1 MAKGDFFSNIKNKCP
16 SDDEIQRTEE
26 IIKILVIKNGEELN
40 KLYLKSDVYFLADV
54 FEKLNKTS
62 IEQKGNNPLFC
73 VSIPGYT
80 WQCTM
85 KYTNNN
91 SQTLQDKDLI
101 LTLENNTRGGIGSI
115 MGDRY
120 VKSDDNKKILFFDAN
135 NLIG

>member
-1 MAKGDFFSNIKNKCP
+1 M
-16 SDDEIQRTEE
+16 
-26 IIKILVIKNGEELN
+26 
-40 KLYLKSDVYFLADV
+40 
-54 FEKLNKTS
+54 
-62 IEQKGNNPLFC
+62 
-73 VSIPGYT
+73 SIPGYT

-91 SQTLQDKDLI
+91 SQTLQDKNLI